1 MRALPRMCGIGVPF
15 IAPRI
20 ECRTMDGGSSRMR
33 SFLSI
38 GIVLATL
45 ACCAG
50 CVPPSAVREDVPDHF
65 ERLNRGV
72 YKFNRALDKTVVRP
86 VARGYARFVPA
97 PVDRHMRN
105 FFTNL
110 GAPIDILNN
119 FLQAKFKPGFSDF
132 GRFLLNTV
140 AGAGFFDPAGKLGLE
155 RHEEDF
161 GQTLAVWGV
170 PSGGPLMLPI
180 LGMGTVRDWEVGRS
194 TFKLTRS
201 GRTLG
206 RRVGTARLALYVRSS
221 GAVVERSRARGIVR
235 RVRADSQGVSAAPS
249 LSGLRRIAAGRAVA
263 RSLARAGARL
273 GARARAVKPRNE
285 PFGCSRSDLLFLP
298 APIRGSRRVWRLST
312 PRDDA

>member
-1 MRALPRMCGIGVPF
+1 
-15 IAPRI
+15 
-20 ECRTMDGGSSRMR
+20 MR

-38 GIVLATL
+38 GIVLAAM

-50 CVPPSAVREDVPDHF
+50 CMPASAVREDVPDRF

-180 LGMGTVRDWEVGRS
+180 LGMGTVRDWAGWTVD
-194 TFKLTRS
+194 FQIDPLWQND
-201 GRTLG
+201 
-206 RRVGTARLALYVRSS
+206 S
-221 GAVVERSRARGIVR
+221 GAVWGLIVWRYTSDRAALLSSEAALEGSFDEYALIR
-235 RVRADSQGVSAAPS
+235 RAYLQRRRYQVFDGSPPEEPSLEPSDDPAVDPSAEAPADS
-249 LSGLRRIAAGRAVA
+249 
-263 RSLARAGARL
+263 
-273 GARARAVKPRNE
+273 
-285 PFGCSRSDLLFLP
+285 
-298 APIRGSRRVWRLST
+298 
-312 PRDDA
+312 PRDPSPEHEE

>member
-1 MRALPRMCGIGVPF
+1 
-15 IAPRI
+15 
-20 ECRTMDGGSSRMR
+20 MDGGPSRMR
-33 SFLSI
+33 SLLSI
-38 GIVLATL
+38 GIVLAAM

-50 CVPPSAVREDVPDHF
+50 CTPPSAVREDVPDRF

-180 LGMGTVRDWEVGRS
+180 LGMGTVRDWAGWTVD
-194 TFKLTRS
+194 LQADV
-201 GRTLG
+201 LW
-206 RRVGTARLALYVRSS
+206 YNDS
-221 GAVVERSRARGIVR
+221 GAAWGLLFWRYTSDRAALLPSEVALEGSFDEYALIR
-235 RVRADSQGVSAAPS
+235 RAYLQRRRYQVFDGSPPEEPS
-249 LSGLRRIAAGRAVA
+249 LDP
-263 RSLARAGARL
+263 SL
-273 GARARAVKPRNE
+273 E
-285 PFGCSRSDLLFLP
+285 PEPDPEPEP
-298 APIRGSRRVWRLST
+298 AQ
-312 PRDDA
+312 